1 MSGAGARDRRSLAAQ
16 REGAMKLLDWNVK
29 PLKPRVS
36 PTDKDEPLADDIFV
50 NTIVAV
56 KDNQRVLLHRVV
68 KLNPDGTEEVFII
81 KASPKIIETNH

>member
-1 MSGAGARDRRSLAAQ
+1 
-16 REGAMKLLDWNVK
+16 MKLLDWNVK

>member
-1 MSGAGARDRRSLAAQ
+1 
-16 REGAMKLLDWNVK
+16 MKLQDWNVK

-36 PTDKDEPLADDIFV
+36 AASKDEPLADDIFV

-56 KDNQRVLLHRVV
+56 KDNRRVLLHRVV
-68 KLNPDGTEEVFII
+68 KIRPDGSEEVFII